1 MQSSED
7 LGNTFSRAW
16 QLLTANWIMIV
27 PGIVIAIIAGVLIAV
42 LAMVGFGAAAGF
54 GTMGMA
60 GAGIGAGLLGAAI
73 IALVLI
79 LATILTIAYTTG
91 MAGAA
96 WRTGRATLDD
106 GAAAFRTDGGAI
118 LTAVVV
124 LFLLGIIAAILVPF
138 TLGLS
143 LLAFWFLFLYTF
155 ASVIIGSRSG
165 TDAVSESARL
175 ATHNFLTT
183 LIVIILLG
191 VAFAVAAWIGAILHH
206 IPFLGSIVAYFI
218 QQVVAA
224 YAALV
229 IVGEYMKLR
238 ALGETAPVGVAT
250 TAPPPPPPPAS
261 GPPPTGL

>member
-1 MQSSED
+1 MPSWRTWAKSSKPCASRTGPYQTFSEAPFCSTQGIVCVSEVGMQSSED

-106 GAAAFRTDGGAI
+106 GAAAFRTGGE
-118 LTAVVV
+118 
-124 LFLLGIIAAILVPF
+124 PC
-138 TLGLS
+138 TL
-143 LLAFWFLFLYTF
+143 
-155 ASVIIGSRSG
+155 
-165 TDAVSESARL
+165 
-175 ATHNFLTT
+175 
-183 LIVIILLG
+183 
-191 VAFAVAAWIGAILHH
+191 
-206 IPFLGSIVAYFI
+206 
-218 QQVVAA
+218 
-224 YAALV
+224 
-229 IVGEYMKLR
+229 
-238 ALGETAPVGVAT
+238 
-250 TAPPPPPPPAS
+250 
-261 GPPPTGL
+261 